1 LLPLLPILNKN
12 QSAMNEEKHWDSI
25 GINYNDEIFDVFR
38 SNKKGKLQKYLQ
50 KHANKKHS
58 ATDFGCG
65 TGKSFKYLAPSFE
78 NVLAIDISQKLID
91 IAKTSAHSNIT
102 FKRLDLT
109 DEDLDL
115 PRTDFAFCCNVAIL
129 PEQEGNHS
137 ILRNIQQTLR
147 RNGAAVVVVPSLE
160 SALYSSWRLVD
171 WYRKEGVDTDKIPE
185 SELSYFNENKDI
197 AQGVVFI
204 DGVPTKHYLQTELEV
219 LFNAIDLDVNTIDRL
234 EYDWTTEFDSPP
246 KWMGEPY
253 PWDWLIECRK
263 K

>member
-1 LLPLLPILNKN
+1 
-12 QSAMNEEKHWDSI
+12 MNEEKHWDSI
-25 GINYNDEIFDVFR
+25 GTNYDSEIFDVFR
-38 SNKKGKLQKYLQ
+38 SNKEGKLQKYLK
-50 KHANKKHS
+50 KHANKKHV

-65 TGKSFKYLAPSFE
+65 TGKSFKYLAPSFDS
-78 NVLAIDISQKLID
+78 VVAIDISQKLID
-91 IAKTSAHSNIT
+91 IAKTSNHPNIT

-109 DEDLDL
+109 AEDLEL

-129 PEQEGNHS
+129 PEPEGNES

-147 RNGAAVVVVPSLE
+147 KNGSAVVVVPSLE

-171 WYRKEGVDTDKIPE
+171 WYKREGVDTSEIPD
-185 SELSYFNENKDI
+185 SELSYFNEGKDI

-204 DGVPTKHYLQTELEV
+204 DGVPTKHYLETELSV
-219 LFNAIDLDVNTIDRL
+219 LFESMDLTVDTIDRL
-234 EYDWTTEFDSPP
+234 EYEWNTEFESPP
-246 KWMGEPY
+246 KWMAGPY

>member
-1 LLPLLPILNKN
+1 MVGSESNKLV
-12 QSAMNEEKHWDSI
+12 MDEEKHWDSI
-25 GINYNDEIFDVFR
+25 GEKYDREIFDVFR
-38 SNKKGKLQKYLQ
+38 SNKSGKLQKYLR
-50 KHANKKHS
+50 KHANKRHT

-65 TGKSFKYLAPSFE
+65 TGKSFEYLAPSFE

-91 IAKTSAHSNIT
+91 IARTWNHPNVT

-109 DEDLDL
+109 AEDLEL
-115 PRTDFAFCCNVAIL
+115 PTTHFAFCCNVAIL
-129 PEQEGNHS
+129 PEPEGNES

-147 RNGAAVVVVPSLE
+147 TDGSAVVVVPSLE
-160 SALYSSWRLVD
+160 SALYSSWRLVE
-171 WYRKEGVDTDKIPE
+171 WYKKEGVDTHEIPD
-185 SELSYFNENKDI
+185 SELSYFNENRDI

-204 DGVPTKHYLQTELEV
+204 DGVPTKHYLETELEV
-219 LFNAIDLDVNTIDRL
+219 LFSSIDLTIDTIDRL
-234 EYDWTTEFDSPP
+234 EYDWSTEFASPP